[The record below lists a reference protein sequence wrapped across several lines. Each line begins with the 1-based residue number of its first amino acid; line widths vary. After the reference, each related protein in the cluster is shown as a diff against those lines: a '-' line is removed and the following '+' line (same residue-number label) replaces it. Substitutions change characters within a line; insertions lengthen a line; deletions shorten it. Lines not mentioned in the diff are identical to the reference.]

1 MIARGWQDGDG
12 DGVLMGERV
21 GVSATAVEMYAAQQP
36 AIKDDGIWSLSWPP
50 EWMVRYG
57 SLAAPQ

>member
-1 MIARGWQDGDG
+1 MLQLIARGWQDGDG

-50 EWMVRYG
+50 EWMVR
-57 SLAAPQ
+57 